1 MKKNIDLEVDTKNVE
16 KFIMENKN
24 NDFLA
29 RNFDV
34 DNNNIKK
41 TNTKKKIIEKEEY
54 TKLLQKIKMEREIVE
69 QRIQELKEY
78 M

>member
-1 MKKNIDLEVDTKNVE
+1 
-16 KFIMENKN
+16 MENKN

>member
-1 MKKNIDLEVDTKNVE
+1 
-16 KFIMENKN
+16 MENKN

-69 QRIQELKEY
+69 QRI
-78 M
+78 